1 MLVAVGALAHSSM
14 PAGRGVRLLR
24 RRLLDRFHGVLLM
37 VRVAV
42 RGVRCVPELLRRDSA
57 HSTRVL
63 SETGVSLTR
72 LRRAGRNLGAVA
84 TAAKNADEFAEARRI
99 VVKEG
104 DAEARERY

>member
-1 MLVAVGALAHSSM
+1 
-14 PAGRGVRLLR
+14 
-24 RRLLDRFHGVLLM
+24 
-37 VRVAV
+37 
-42 RGVRCVPELLRRDSA
+42 
-57 HSTRVL
+57 
-63 SETGVSLTR
+63 